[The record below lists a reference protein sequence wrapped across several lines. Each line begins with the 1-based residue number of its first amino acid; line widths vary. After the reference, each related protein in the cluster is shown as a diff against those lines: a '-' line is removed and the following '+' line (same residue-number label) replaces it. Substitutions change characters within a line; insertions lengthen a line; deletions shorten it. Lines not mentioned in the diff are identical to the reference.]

1 MSFIILRTNIVNAVN
16 TVLVNSSM
24 LAAVL
29 PHVQT
34 TIITRTDKLTKLMVI
49 SVNFTLLWV
58 FFRRLKLHLKLRI
71 QVLHVFQ
78 TITHLKEIEVKS
90 HQYHFKMSRK

>member
-34 TIITRTDKLTKLMVI
+34 TTITRTDKLTK
-49 SVNFTLLWV
+49 
-58 FFRRLKLHLKLRI
+58 
-71 QVLHVFQ
+71 
-78 TITHLKEIEVKS
+78 
-90 HQYHFKMSRK
+90 

>member
-1 MSFIILRTNIVNAVN
+1 
-16 TVLVNSSM
+16 M

-34 TIITRTDKLTKLMVI
+34 TTITRTDKLTKLMVI

-58 FFRRLKLHLKLRI
+58 FFRPLKLHSKRKI
-71 QVLHVFQ
+71 PSCVSDYYPFKRDRGKVSPVSFQ
-78 TITHLKEIEVKS
+78 NVT
-90 HQYHFKMSRK
+90 

>member
-1 MSFIILRTNIVNAVN
+1 
-16 TVLVNSSM
+16 M

-29 PHVQT
+29 PHAQT
-34 TIITRTDKLTKLMVI
+34 ATITRTDKLTKLMVI

-58 FFRRLKLHLKLRI
+58 FFRPLKLHSKLKI

-78 TITHLKEIEVKS
+78 TITHLKEIEVKF
-90 HQYHFKMSRK
+90 HQYHFKMSLKSGCQRKPGKMLKMSTEGGQQN